1 MLHKYGIPTERM
13 NETMSNLT
21 RTMGL
26 MLVTLLVAACSST
39 TMSGSWS
46 DPAFTKKVKNVY
58 IIGISKNETHRRIFE
73 DSFGRQLASQGIKT
87 FSSYKDLP
95 NNQETDREAIFQRM
109 TAEGCDSV
117 IITQL
122 INTRKESVT
131 SPGRVSGYS
140 SGPYYGGRRGVGD
153 HYDNWN
159 SYYYRRTDIVYE
171 PPTSTEFV
179 IATVESVMYDLK
191 SEEMIWSGQLET
203 VIEGNFEKMVQDFV
217 DTVSKDLAEKGI
229 I

>member
-1 MLHKYGIPTERM
+1 
-13 NETMSNLT
+13 MSNLT

-26 MLVTLLVAACSST
+26 MLVALLVAACSST

-46 DPAFTKKVKNVY
+46 DPALAKKVKNVY
-58 IIGISKNETHRRIFE
+58 IIGISKDETRRRIFE
-73 DSFGRQLASQGIKT
+73 DTFGRQLASQGIKT
-87 FSSYKDLP
+87 FSSYRDLP
-95 NNQETDREAIFQRM
+95 NNKEADREAIIQRM

-122 INTRKESVT
+122 VDTRSETVT

-140 SGPYYGGRRGVGD
+140 SGGYYGGRGGYRG
-153 HYDNWN
+153 
-159 SYYYRRTDIVYE
+159 SYRGGGGWGGYYGNGRSTYVEYM

-179 IATVESVMYDLK
+179 IATVESVLYDLK
-191 SEEMIWSGQLET
+191 TEEMIWSGQLET

-217 DTVSKDLAEKGI
+217 NTVSKDLTEKGI

>member
-1 MLHKYGIPTERM
+1 
-13 NETMSNLT
+13 MSNLT

-26 MLVTLLVAACSST
+26 MLVALLVAASSST

-46 DPAFTKKVKNVY
+46 DPAFTKKAKNVY
-58 IIGISKNETHRRIFE
+58 IIGISKDETRRRIFE
-73 DSFGRQLASQGIKT
+73 DTFGRQLASQGIKT

-95 NNQETDREAIFQRM
+95 NNQEADREVIIQRM

-117 IITQL
+117 ILTKL
-122 INTRKESVT
+122 IDTRKETVT
-131 SPGRVSGYS
+131 TPGRVSGYS
-140 SGPYYGGRRGVGD
+140 SGPYRRGGSYGGGGR
-153 HYDNWN
+153 YNNWG
-159 SYYYRRTDIVYE
+159 SYYGSRTDITFQ

-179 IATVESVMYDLK
+179 IATVESVMYDLE

>member
-1 MLHKYGIPTERM
+1 
-13 NETMSNLT
+13 MSNLT

-26 MLVTLLVAACSST
+26 MLIALMVAACSST

-58 IIGISKNETHRRIFE
+58 IIGISKDETRRRIFE
-73 DSFGRQLASQGIKT
+73 DTFGRQLTSQGIKT
-87 FSSYKDLP
+87 FSSYRDLP
-95 NNQETDREAIFQRM
+95 NNQEADREAIAQRM
-109 TAEGCDSV
+109 TEVGCDSV

-122 INTRKESVT
+122 INTRKETVT

-140 SGPYYGGRRGVGD
+140 SGPYYGGRRGGG
-153 HYDNWN
+153 YYGGGGRYNNWG
-159 SYYYRRTDIVYE
+159 SYYGRRTDIVYE

-203 VIEGNFEKMVQDFV
+203 VIEGSFDKMVQDFV
-217 DTVSKDLAEKGI
+217 NTVSKDLIEKGI

>member
-1 MLHKYGIPTERM
+1 
-13 NETMSNLT
+13 MSNLT

-26 MLVTLLVAACSST
+26 MLIALMVAACSST

-46 DPAFTKKVKNVY
+46 DPAFTKKAKNVY
-58 IIGISKNETHRRIFE
+58 IIGISKDETRRRIFE
-73 DSFGRQLASQGIKT
+73 DTFGRQLASQGIKT

-95 NNQETDREAIFQRM
+95 NNKEADREAIIQRM
-109 TAEGCDSV
+109 KAEGCDSV
-117 IITQL
+117 ILTQL
-122 INTRKESVT
+122 IDTRKETVT

-140 SGPYYGGRRGVGD
+140 SGPYYGGRRGGG
-153 HYDNWN
+153 YGGGGRYNNWG
-159 SYYYRRTDIVYE
+159 SYYGSRTDITYQ

-179 IATVESVMYDLK
+179 IATVESVMYDLE

>member
-1 MLHKYGIPTERM
+1 
-13 NETMSNLT
+13 MSNLT
-21 RTMGL
+21 RTIGL
-26 MLVTLLVAACSST
+26 MLVALLVAACSST

-46 DPAFTKKVKNVY
+46 DPAFTKKAKNVY
-58 IIGISKNETHRRIFE
+58 IIGISKDETRRRIFE
-73 DSFGRQLASQGIKT
+73 DTFGRQLTSQGIKT
-87 FSSYKDLP
+87 FSSYRDLP
-95 NNQETDREAIFQRM
+95 NNQEADREAIAQRM
-109 TAEGCDSV
+109 TEVGCDSV

-122 INTRKESVT
+122 INTRKETVT

-140 SGPYYGGRRGVGD
+140 SGPYYGGRRGGG
-153 HYDNWN
+153 YYGGGGRYNNWG
-159 SYYYRRTDIVYE
+159 SYYGSRTDITYQ

-179 IATVESVMYDLK
+179 IATVESVMYDLE

>member
-1 MLHKYGIPTERM
+1 
-13 NETMSNLT
+13 MSNLT
-21 RTMGL
+21 RTIGL
-26 MLVTLLVAACSST
+26 LLVALFFAACSST

-46 DPAFTKKVKNVY
+46 DPAFTKKIKTVY
-58 IIGISKNETHRRIFE
+58 IIGISKDETRRRIFE

-87 FSSYKDLP
+87 VSSYKDLP
-95 NNQETDREAIFQRM
+95 NNQEADREAIIQRM
-109 TAEGCDSV
+109 TEEGCDSV

-122 INTRKESVT
+122 IDTRKETVT

-140 SGPYYGGRRGVGD
+140 SGPNYRNRGGYGGGG
-153 HYDNWN
+153 YYNNWN
-159 SYYYRRTDIVYE
+159 SYYRRRTDIVYE

-191 SEEMIWSGQLET
+191 TEEMIWSAQLET
-203 VIEGNFEKMVQDFV
+203 IIEGNFEKMVQDFAT
-217 DTVSKDLAEKGI
+217 TVSKDLKGKGI

>member
-1 MLHKYGIPTERM
+1 
-13 NETMSNLT
+13 MSNLS

-26 MLVTLLVAACSST
+26 MLVALLVAACSST

-46 DPAFTKKVKNVY
+46 DPALAKKVKNVY
-58 IIGISKNETHRRIFE
+58 IIGISKDETRRRIFE
-73 DSFGRQLASQGIKT
+73 DTFGRQLSSQGIKT
-87 FSSYKDLP
+87 FSSYRDLP
-95 NNQETDREAIFQRM
+95 SNQETDREAIIQRM

-122 INTRKESVT
+122 IDTRSETVT

-140 SGPYYGGRRGVGD
+140 SGGYYGGRRGG
-153 HYDNWN
+153 YRG
-159 SYYYRRTDIVYE
+159 SYRGGGGWGGYYGNGRSSYVEYM

-179 IATVESVMYDLK
+179 IATVESVLYDLE

-217 DTVSKDLAEKGI
+217 KTVSKDLTEKGI

>member
-1 MLHKYGIPTERM
+1 
-13 NETMSNLT
+13 MSNLT

-26 MLVTLLVAACSST
+26 MLVALLVAACSST

-46 DPAFTKKVKNVY
+46 DPAFTKKAKNVY
-58 IIGISKNETHRRIFE
+58 IIGISKDETRRRIFE
-73 DSFGRQLASQGIKT
+73 DTFGRQLTSQGIKT
-87 FSSYKDLP
+87 FSSYRDLP
-95 NNQETDREAIFQRM
+95 NNQEADREAIAQRM
-109 TAEGCDSV
+109 TEVGCDSV

-122 INTRKESVT
+122 IDTRKETVT

-140 SGPYYGGRRGVGD
+140 SGPYYGGRRGGG
-153 HYDNWN
+153 YYGGGGRYNNWG
-159 SYYYRRTDIVYE
+159 SYYGRRTDIVYE

-203 VIEGNFEKMVQDFV
+203 VIEGSFDKMVQDFV
-217 DTVSKDLAEKGI
+217 NTVSKDLTEKGI

>member
-1 MLHKYGIPTERM
+1 
-13 NETMSNLT
+13 MSNLT

-26 MLVTLLVAACSST
+26 MLVALLVTACSST

-46 DPAFTKKVKNVY
+46 DPAFTKKAKNVY
-58 IIGISKNETHRRIFE
+58 IIGISKDETRRRIFE
-73 DSFGRQLASQGIKT
+73 DSFGRQLTSQGIKT
-87 FSSYKDLP
+87 FSSYRDLP
-95 NNQETDREAIFQRM
+95 SNQETDREAIIQRM

-122 INTRKESVT
+122 IDTRSETVT

-140 SGPYYGGRRGVGD
+140 SGGYYGGRRGG
-153 HYDNWN
+153 YRG
-159 SYYYRRTDIVYE
+159 SYRGGGGWGGYYGNGRSSYVEYM

-179 IATVESVMYDLK
+179 IATVESVMYDLE

-217 DTVSKDLAEKGI
+217 DTVSKDLTEKGI

>member
-1 MLHKYGIPTERM
+1 
-13 NETMSNLT
+13 MSNLS

-26 MLVTLLVAACSST
+26 MLVALLVAACSST

-46 DPAFTKKVKNVY
+46 DPALAKKVKTVY
-58 IIGISKNETHRRIFE
+58 IIGISKDETRRRIFE
-73 DSFGRQLASQGIKT
+73 DAFGRQLASQGIKT
-87 FSSYKDLP
+87 FSSYRDLP
-95 NNQETDREAIFQRM
+95 SNQDSDREAIIQRM

-117 IITQL
+117 LLTKL
-122 INTRKESVT
+122 IDTRSETVT

-140 SGPYYGGRRGVGD
+140 SGGMGGRRGGGA
-153 HYDNWN
+153 
-159 SYYYRRTDIVYE
+159 YYGGMGGGGRYNNGWGGYYGSGRSVDVEYM

-179 IATVESVMYDLK
+179 IATIESVMYDLE

-217 DTVSKDLAEKGI
+217 NTVSEDLTKKGI

>member
-1 MLHKYGIPTERM
+1 
-13 NETMSNLT
+13 MSNLT

-26 MLVTLLVAACSST
+26 MLVALLVAACSST

-46 DPAFTKKVKNVY
+46 DPAFTKKAKNVY
-58 IIGISKNETHRRIFE
+58 IIGISKDETRRRIFE
-73 DSFGRQLASQGIKT
+73 DTFGRQLASQGIKT

-95 NNQETDREAIFQRM
+95 NNQEADREVIIQRM

-117 IITQL
+117 ILTKL
-122 INTRKESVT
+122 IDTRKETVT

-140 SGPYYGGRRGVGD
+140 SGPYYGGRRGGGG
-153 HYDNWN
+153 YYNNWG
-159 SYYYRRTDIVYE
+159 SYYGRRTDITYE

-179 IATVESVMYDLK
+179 IATVESVMYDLE

-217 DTVSKDLAEKGI
+217 GTVSKDLAEKGI

>member
-1 MLHKYGIPTERM
+1 
-13 NETMSNLT
+13 MSNLT

-26 MLVTLLVAACSST
+26 MLVALLVAACSST

-46 DPAFTKKVKNVY
+46 DPAFTKKVNNVY
-58 IIGISKNETHRRIFE
+58 IIGISKDETRRRIFE
-73 DSFGRQLASQGIKT
+73 DTFGRQLSSKGIKT
-87 FSSYKDLP
+87 FSSYRDLP
-95 NNQETDREAIFQRM
+95 SNQENDRETIIKRM
-109 TAEGCDSV
+109 TEEGCDSV

-122 INTRKESVT
+122 IDTRKETVT

-140 SGPYYGGRRGVGD
+140 SGPYYGNRGYGGRGG
-153 HYDNWN
+153 YYNNWG
-159 SYYYRRTDIVYE
+159 SYYGRRTDITYQ

-191 SEEMIWSGQLET
+191 TEEMIWSGQLET

-217 DTVSKDLAEKGI
+217 DTVSKDLTAKGI

>member
-1 MLHKYGIPTERM
+1 
-13 NETMSNLT
+13 MSNLS

-26 MLVTLLVAACSST
+26 MLVALLVAACSST

-46 DPAFTKKVKNVY
+46 DPALAKKVKNVY
-58 IIGISKNETHRRIFE
+58 IIGISKDETRRRIFE
-73 DSFGRQLASQGIKT
+73 DTFGRQLSSQGIKT
-87 FSSYKDLP
+87 FSSYRDLP
-95 NNQETDREAIFQRM
+95 SNQETDREAIIQRM

-122 INTRKESVT
+122 IDTRSETVT

-140 SGPYYGGRRGVGD
+140 SGGYYGGRGGYRG
-153 HYDNWN
+153 
-159 SYYYRRTDIVYE
+159 SYRGGGGWGGYYGNGRSSYVEYM

-179 IATVESVMYDLK
+179 IATIESVLYDLET
-191 SEEMIWSGQLET
+191 EEMIWSGQLET

-217 DTVSKDLAEKGI
+217 NTVSKDLTEKGI

>member
-1 MLHKYGIPTERM
+1 
-13 NETMSNLT
+13 MSNLL

-26 MLVTLLVAACSST
+26 MLVALLVAACSST

-46 DPAFTKKVKNVY
+46 DPALTKKVKIVY
-58 IIGISKNETHRRIFE
+58 IIGISKDETRRRIFE
-73 DSFGRQLASQGIKT
+73 DTFGRQLASQGIKT
-87 FSSYKDLP
+87 FSSYRDLP
-95 NNQETDREAIFQRM
+95 SNQDTDREAITQRM
-109 TAEGCDSV
+109 IEEGCDSV
-117 IITQL
+117 LITQL
-122 INTRKESVT
+122 IDTRKETVT

-140 SGPYYGGRRGVGD
+140 SGPYYGGRRGG
-153 HYDNWN
+153 YSGRGGYYNNWG
-159 SYYYRRTDIVYE
+159 SYYGRRTDITYQ

-191 SEEMIWSGQLET
+191 TEEMIWSGQLET

-217 DTVSKDLAEKGI
+217 DTVSKDLTAKGI

>member
-1 MLHKYGIPTERM
+1 
-13 NETMSNLT
+13 MSNLT

-26 MLVTLLVAACSST
+26 ILVALLVAACSST

-58 IIGISKNETHRRIFE
+58 IIGISKDETRRRIFE
-73 DSFGRQLASQGIKT
+73 DTFGRQLASQGIKT

-95 NNQETDREAIFQRM
+95 NSQEANREAIAQRM
-109 TAEGCDSV
+109 TEVGCDSV
-117 IITQL
+117 IITKL
-122 INTRKESVT
+122 IDTRKETVT

-140 SGPYYGGRRGVGD
+140 SGPYYGGRRGGGGYYGD
-153 HYDNWN
+153 RGYYNNWGN
-159 SYYYRRTDIVYE
+159 YYSRRTDIVYE

-203 VIEGNFEKMVQDFV
+203 VIEGSFDKMVQDFV
-217 DTVSKDLAEKGI
+217 DTVSKDLKEKGLI
-229 I
+229 

>member
-1 MLHKYGIPTERM
+1 
-13 NETMSNLT
+13 MSNLT

-26 MLVTLLVAACSST
+26 MLVVLLVAACSST

-58 IIGISKNETHRRIFE
+58 IIGISKDETRRRIFE
-73 DSFGRQLASQGIKT
+73 DTFGRQLASQGIKT

-95 NNQETDREAIFQRM
+95 NNQEADREAIIQRM

-117 IITQL
+117 ILTKL
-122 INTRKESVT
+122 IDTRKETVT

-140 SGPYYGGRRGVGD
+140 SGPYYGGRRGGG
-153 HYDNWN
+153 YGGGGRYNNWG
-159 SYYYRRTDIVYE
+159 SYYSRRTDIIYE
-171 PPTSTEFV
+171 PPSSTEFV
-179 IATVESVMYDLK
+179 IATIESVMYDLE

-203 VIEGNFEKMVQDFV
+203 VIEGSFEKMVQDFV
-217 DTVSKDLAEKGI
+217 DTVSKDLTAKGI

>member
-1 MLHKYGIPTERM
+1 M
-13 NETMSNLT
+13 NETMNNLT

-26 MLVTLLVAACSST
+26 MLVALLVTACSST

-46 DPAFTKKVKNVY
+46 DPALAKKVKTVY
-58 IIGISKNETHRRIFE
+58 IIGISKDETRRRIFE
-73 DSFGRQLASQGIKT
+73 DAFGRQLASQGIKT
-87 FSSYKDLP
+87 FSSYRDLP
-95 NNQETDREAIFQRM
+95 SNQDSDREAIIQRM

-117 IITQL
+117 LLTKL
-122 INTRKESVT
+122 IDTRSETVT

-140 SGPYYGGRRGVGD
+140 SGGYGGRGYGGRGYSGRGGGG
-153 HYDNWN
+153 WGG
-159 SYYYRRTDIVYE
+159 YYGRGRSIDVEYM

-179 IATVESVMYDLK
+179 IATIESVMYDLE

-217 DTVSKDLAEKGI
+217 NTVSEDLTKKGI

>member
-1 MLHKYGIPTERM
+1 
-13 NETMSNLT
+13 
-21 RTMGL
+21 MGL
-26 MLVTLLVAACSST
+26 MLITLLVAACSST

-46 DPAFTKKVKNVY
+46 DPAFTKKVNNVY
-58 IIGISKNETHRRIFE
+58 IIGISKDETRRRIFE
-73 DSFGRQLASQGIKT
+73 DTFGRQLASQGIKT

-140 SGPYYGGRRGVGD
+140 SGPYYGGRRGGGGYYGD
-153 HYDNWN
+153 RGYYNNWGN
-159 SYYYRRTDIVYE
+159 YYSRRTDIVYE

-179 IATVESVMYDLK
+179 IATVESVVYDLK
-191 SEEMIWSGQLET
+191 SEEMIWSAQLET
-203 VIEGNFEKMVQDFV
+203 VIEGNFEKMVQDFAN
-217 DTVSKDLAEKGI
+217 TVSKDLTEKGI

>member
-1 MLHKYGIPTERM
+1 
-13 NETMSNLT
+13 MSNLT

-26 MLVTLLVAACSST
+26 ILVALLVAACSST

-58 IIGISKNETHRRIFE
+58 IIGISKDETRRRIFE
-73 DSFGRQLASQGIKT
+73 DTFGRQLASQGIKT

-95 NNQETDREAIFQRM
+95 NNKEADREAIIQRM
-109 TAEGCDSV
+109 KAEGCDSV
-117 IITQL
+117 ILTQL
-122 INTRKESVT
+122 IDTRKETVT

-140 SGPYYGGRRGVGD
+140 SGPYYGGRRGGGG
-153 HYDNWN
+153 YYNNWGN
-159 SYYYRRTDIVYE
+159 YYSRRTDIVYE

-203 VIEGNFEKMVQDFV
+203 VIEGSFDKMVQDFV
-217 DTVSKDLAEKGI
+217 DTVSKDLKEKGLI
-229 I
+229 